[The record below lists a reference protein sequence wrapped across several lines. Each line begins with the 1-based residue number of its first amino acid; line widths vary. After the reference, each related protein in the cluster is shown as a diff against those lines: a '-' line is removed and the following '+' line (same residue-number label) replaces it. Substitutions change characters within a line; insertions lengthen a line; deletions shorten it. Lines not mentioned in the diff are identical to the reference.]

1 MHLTQR
7 IERHLN
13 QEHAKC
19 RDALAAADVAVAAML
34 DPPKPKKGDPPAVVT
49 RAQRGFAEE
58 WTPLSKSL
66 TLHLD
71 DEDRILP
78 ELAQIAR
85 SARPRPDN
93 LDSVI
98 EQLMAAHVELRR
110 LAAHTRGE
118 TMFLD
123 PQDHAR
129 RAALACL
136 ESFEAHTRT
145 QETQIY
151 PQTKAGAS
159 RVVTAEHNAGEDV
172 IRNVRAGPRPA
183 PEPETPSLFARFKG
197 IFRP

>member
-19 RDALAAADVAVAAML
+19 REALALADVAVTNMI
-34 DPPKPKKGDPPAVVT
+34 DPPKPKKGNPPVVT

-58 WTPLSKSL
+58 WAPLSKAIAQ
-66 TLHLD
+66 HLD
-71 DEDRILP
+71 DEDKILP
-78 ELAQIAR
+78 ELAAIAR
-85 SARPRPDN
+85 GTRPRPEN
-93 LDSVI
+93 LDAVI
-98 EQLMAAHVELRR
+98 EQLTLAHTDLRR

-123 PQDHAR
+123 PQDPAR
-129 RAALACL
+129 KAALACL

-151 PQTKAGAS
+151 PPTRAGVS
-159 RVVTAEHNAGEDV
+159 RVATTENSQAATLL
-172 IRNVRAGPRPA
+172 RSVRGVQPP
-183 PEPETPSLFARFKG
+183 PEPEPPTLMSRLRG
-197 IFRP
+197 IFKS